1 MKVKINKKA
10 EVKEY
15 NVINSWNDVTL
26 DNWLN
31 LVDVDKDLSGS
42 EAYETIKELSDIP
55 KTLIKELSLSDV
67 AAIMQHFTKLQ
78 SKAPKTLTNI
88 IKLDDVEYGFHP
100 KLDDL
105 TLGEYADIET
115 MITNG
120 VNNSLP
126 ELMAILYRPITEK
139 KNGKYTIEAYDGE
152 ITMRA
157 EEMRK
162 MPAQEVQNAM
172 VFFWTFVSNLL
183 MIMPSF
189 LVDGMKQNIEV

>member
-189 LVDGMKQNIEV
+189 LVDRMKQNIEV

>member
-78 SKAPKTLTNI
+78 SKAPK
-88 IKLDDVEYGFHP
+88 
-100 KLDDL
+100 
-105 TLGEYADIET
+105 
-115 MITNG
+115 
-120 VNNSLP
+120 
-126 ELMAILYRPITEK
+126 R
-139 KNGKYTIEAYDGE
+139 
-152 ITMRA
+152 
-157 EEMRK
+157 
-162 MPAQEVQNAM
+162 
-172 VFFWTFVSNLL
+172 
-183 MIMPSF
+183 
-189 LVDGMKQNIEV
+189 